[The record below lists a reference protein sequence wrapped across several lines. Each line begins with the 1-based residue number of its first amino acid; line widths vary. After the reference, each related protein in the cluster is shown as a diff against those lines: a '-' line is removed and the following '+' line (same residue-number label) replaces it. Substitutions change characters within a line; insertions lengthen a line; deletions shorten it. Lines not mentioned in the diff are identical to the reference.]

1 MERQYTVDRHPA
13 PRPSGPTG
21 ARINDLMAA
30 LVADLEAD
38 GVPSPLGQVFTLG
51 IIWAELCRLAGEEPP
66 PAVAGMLDEP
76 VAA

>member
-1 MERQYTVDRHPA
+1 MERQYTVDRHPSQ
-13 PRPSGPTG
+13 RPSGMIG

-30 LVADLEAD
+30 LVADLAAD
-38 GVPSPLGQVFTLG
+38 GVLSPLGQVFTLG

-66 PAVAGMLDEP
+66 PAVAAMLDEP